1 MLLAQETKYVL
12 SSAKHDLSLGVS
24 GRWRSAEPRSHV
36 HVITD
41 SLALANT
48 VLFVLF
54 LARL

>member
-24 GRWRSAEPRSHV
+24 GPVTQRRTRSHV

-41 SLALANT
+41 SLALANI